1 MKFSY
6 LKYPWGSAWCGMM
19 LFSGAK
25 NILLDSA
32 VPEAFAFLDSELARL
47 GLEIRDLDIVANT
60 HSHADHTGMNRLI
73 ADAAKAEIISF
84 KDNLQDNSIID
95 AGDYALQVF
104 HTPGHTS
111 DCISFLELSEKVL
124 FTGDAFEGR
133 GSRYAGVALYD
144 DPEALLRSIEKIRRL
159 FLDGQV
165 KTMYLGHAYHG
176 TRGVLQTNEILPFLD
191 LCRNTVISYDSFLN
205 ALPSGISIEEAAEQ
219 LRRRFAVDGQ
229 LISKK
234 AAEITVKAHRN

>member
-73 ADAAKAEIISF
+73 ADAAKLDKSIQANDLSF
-84 KDNLQDNSIID
+84 GNI
-95 AGDYALQVF
+95 
-104 HTPGHTS
+104 
-111 DCISFLELSEKVL
+111 
-124 FTGDAFEGR
+124 
-133 GSRYAGVALYD
+133 
-144 DPEALLRSIEKIRRL
+144 
-159 FLDGQV
+159 
-165 KTMYLGHAYHG
+165 
-176 TRGVLQTNEILPFLD
+176 
-191 LCRNTVISYDSFLN
+191 
-205 ALPSGISIEEAAEQ
+205 
-219 LRRRFAVDGQ
+219 
-229 LISKK
+229 
-234 AAEITVKAHRN
+234 VKAINVVQTEMGITGTTARSRT